1 MKSSVCSSNR
11 LNVFINKNFIIRVYI
26 DQSKKSVLSSA
37 NGVYKLIDNDRI
49 TDRLFSDLICN
60 KRQQYT
66 FKLRK
71 RLKIVFCSK

>member
-1 MKSSVCSSNR
+1 MRKVVCSDNR
-11 LNVFINKNFIIRVYI
+11 INVFVNKNFIIRVYI
-26 DQSKKSVLSSA
+26 NESQKSILSSA
-37 NGVYKLIDNDRI
+37 NGVSKLINDNRI
-49 TDRLFSDLICN
+49 TDKLFSDLLCS